1 MSLKYAE
8 ENEEEVMTIRVLV
21 IDDEEDIRRLVQIK
35 LSKAGYDVTTA
46 SDGEEGVALALKIRP
61 DVVIAD
67 IMMPGK
73 DGYQVV
79 TELKGQ
85 LAFEPPV
92 LILLTAKNQK
102 ADIIHGLAGGADDYV
117 TKPFSPRELIERIEV
132 ALIKAGKT
140 SPGS

>member
-1 MSLKYAE
+1 
-8 ENEEEVMTIRVLV
+8 MTIRVLV
-21 IDDEEDIRRLVQIK
+21 IDDEEDIRRLVKIK

-46 SDGEEGVALALKIRP
+46 NDGEEGVALALKIMP
-61 DVVIAD
+61 DVVITD

-79 TELKGQ
+79 KELKGQ
-85 LAFEPPV
+85 LSFEPPV

-102 ADIIHGLAGGADDYV
+102 TDIMHGLASGADDYV

-140 SPGS
+140 SPGN